1 MEDYRVQ
8 LDFYD
13 GPMDLLLYLVR
24 KDEVDIH
31 DIPIARITG
40 QYCRYVEMLRAVD
53 INLAGEFL
61 LMAAWLMEIKTRML
75 LPTGPAEP
83 AEGAEGGEPAGSAAD
98 ALADPRAELVRQ
110 LLAYKQFKDLAD
122 ELGQAAAAQALK
134 YPRAGL
140 DWDKLAGEAGANA
153 EPAVD
158 LGDVHIWDLF
168 DAFGKLMEA
177 TGRHADHQVVYDD
190 TPIHEHAADIVDRL
204 TSAGS
209 LQFDKLF
216 EGHNRGQILGLFLAM
231 LELIRQKRIRVLQE
245 QTFGAIVLKLRDP
258 EESPVEANA
267 PNGEADAAAT
277 PSTAEPGADQKP
289 AESSRT
295 IAEKIARRKAARVAL
310 DESAGVTWVEPA
322 EDSDSLDAGLQAI
335 DQELRAIRIPPDP
348 ELLLRDPI
356 PEPPAAAPAPDAPV
370 ATAVPDAPSA
380 SDAPESPI
388 GEAGANATPRT
399 EQPPTEPAEPSRG

>member
-31 DIPIARITG
+31 DIPIARVTE
-40 QYCRYVEMLRAVD
+40 QYCRYVEMLHAVD

-75 LPTGPAEP
+75 LPTQPVEP
-83 AEGAEGGEPAGSAAD
+83 AEGAAGEPTGSAAD

-122 ELGQAAAAQALK
+122 ELGLAAAAQALK

-168 DAFGKLMEA
+168 DAFGKLMDA
-177 TGRHADHQVVYDD
+177 TGRKALHQVVYDD

-209 LQFDKLF
+209 LRFDKLF
-216 EGHNRGQILGLFLAM
+216 EGRNRGQILGLFLAM

-245 QTFGAIVLKLRDP
+245 QPFGAIVLRLRDA
-258 EESPVEANA
+258 EEATAASDAAKA
-267 PNGEADAAAT
+267 PNGEAGTAAT
-277 PSTAEPGADQKP
+277 QPTAEPGAVQTPPD
-289 AESSRT
+289 SSQT
-295 IAEKIARRKAARVAL
+295 IAEKIARHRAARVAL
-310 DESAGVTWVEPA
+310 DQSAGVTWVEPA
-322 EDSDSLDAGLQAI
+322 DDSDSLDAGLQSI

-348 ELLLRDPI
+348 ELLLREPI
-356 PEPPAAAPAPDAPV
+356 PGAPASPEAPSAPV
-370 ATAVPDAPSA
+370 AADSRN
-380 SDAPESPI
+380 
-388 GEAGANATPRT
+388 GEAGAADTQST
-399 EQPPTEPAEPSRG
+399 EPSQVVQPTADKPPVDPPPTEKP